1 MGVPLPFRK
10 PLKDH
15 DFGSA
20 AANLVVS
27 IQGTHPAN
35 SPMGQAHLA
44 EQLKTL
50 GLQSGP
56 GTGRTATLEC
66 QGSSIGSYDL
76 KWLNNFY
83 RCASGSPPTAST
95 EDPDLQTKT
104 PPLTVLYPTL
114 HTVRNS
120 HSGKAGAG
128 TLFCNKATWEKA
140 NFPTHIF
147 ADTMSKR
154 TGVLMHV
161 KMILGL
167 FNSDSSAKSTSS
179 TLDTASVEKSGAR
192 DGRINKD
199 HAGFL
204 YIGSHNFTPAAW
216 GKFNLKSGSDD
227 STSLEISNWELGVV
241 LPVKSHAQ
249 AEEYVTWQRPTKP
262 YGHRGKDTSIPC
274 QAKNQPT
281 RPSTTT
287 TMNYQPI
294 QAAHNHQHLVPPRS
308 RKCNLL
314 LLTLIPI
321 IFCLSSLSFIA
332 FKQSQ
337 SSQPTLISSPSLY
350 SLKLFD
356 HHQLKSQAKQLSS
369 DLLSWLDSVHNPL
382 RLPYSST
389 SDYDSDQDNPLLNP
403 PNDQSPRPILPLLLN
418 SRQSWKSILH
428 SQPLSLQQARLD
440 YEQNFH
446 PLQPP
451 PGFDQ
456 WFQFARLHNFTLIN
470 RFDSLMSDLE
480 PFRKLAPTELSRR
493 TQELVKIP
501 GITLVKINPDSSVQT
516 SSPSGRFAAGHALQ
530 QIIDCIHSQSDFKL
544 PALELA
550 INENSEA
557 RVLPR
562 QTRPLAGEEFS
573 YLSDEDRKLYD
584 QQDPEKKPSLAGFKP
599 QWGQDGNVWDA
610 YRRACPS
617 DSAARRLVETIRSA
631 ESLTGAVA
639 AGGGLSS
646 LSSTQTHLSM
656 NRPTRLRALPIGT
669 APLPSRRELTFLSE
683 LESAASFCE
692 RPSTHRLHSA
702 FFADQRSIEHLYP
715 LFSPSKPQGFADI
728 LIPSY
733 YHYSPRAEFV
743 YESDYKSG
751 RNPTPADIPWNQ
763 KANKMYWHGKLTRG
777 ADTPPGHTSSFQK
790 QRLVKL
796 VSNDTESA
804 ASLTSMAHKQGETDP
819 SWRSETSRVLVSLNV
834 TSENLLSVSAPATVV
849 DPLMLDIAMACDP
862 KAGECH

>member
-1 MGVPLPFRK
+1 
-10 PLKDH
+10 
-15 DFGSA
+15 
-20 AANLVVS
+20 
-27 IQGTHPAN
+27 
-35 SPMGQAHLA
+35 
-44 EQLKTL
+44 
-50 GLQSGP
+50 
-56 GTGRTATLEC
+56 
-66 QGSSIGSYDL
+66 
-76 KWLNNFY
+76 
-83 RCASGSPPTAST
+83 
-95 EDPDLQTKT
+95 
-104 PPLTVLYPTL
+104 
-114 HTVRNS
+114 
-120 HSGKAGAG
+120 
-128 TLFCNKATWEKA
+128 
-140 NFPTHIF
+140 
-147 ADTMSKR
+147 
-154 TGVLMHV
+154 
-161 KMILGL
+161 
-167 FNSDSSAKSTSS
+167 
-179 TLDTASVEKSGAR
+179 
-192 DGRINKD
+192 
-199 HAGFL
+199 
-204 YIGSHNFTPAAW
+204 
-216 GKFNLKSGSDD
+216 
-227 STSLEISNWELGVV
+227 
-241 LPVKSHAQ
+241 
-249 AEEYVTWQRPTKP
+249 
-262 YGHRGKDTSIPC
+262 
-274 QAKNQPT
+274 
-281 RPSTTT
+281 
-287 TMNYQPI
+287 MNYQPI

-389 SDYDSDQDNPLLNP
+389 SDYDSDQDNPLLNS

-530 QIIDCIHSQSDFKL
+530 QIIDRIHSQSDFKL

-639 AGGGLSS
+639 AGGGLS
-646 LSSTQTHLSM
+646 
-656 NRPTRLRALPIGT
+656 
-669 APLPSRRELTFLSE
+669 ELTFLCE

-796 VSNDTESA
+796 
-804 ASLTSMAHKQGETDP
+804 TDP

-862 KAGECH
+862 KAGECHELLKQGYHIQPPAPLSECWKAKMTLDLDDAGFSSRFSALMESHSAVVKMSVHQEFWRDWVQPWYHSIPLSSSYAELHNLVNFFMGCFRSKKSLDKKLGKCSVILGKRSVIPDGNQQQQFFPIPFAKKQHAIGSNAKA

>member
-1 MGVPLPFRK
+1 
-10 PLKDH
+10 
-15 DFGSA
+15 
-20 AANLVVS
+20 
-27 IQGTHPAN
+27 
-35 SPMGQAHLA
+35 
-44 EQLKTL
+44 
-50 GLQSGP
+50 
-56 GTGRTATLEC
+56 
-66 QGSSIGSYDL
+66 
-76 KWLNNFY
+76 
-83 RCASGSPPTAST
+83 
-95 EDPDLQTKT
+95 
-104 PPLTVLYPTL
+104 
-114 HTVRNS
+114 
-120 HSGKAGAG
+120 
-128 TLFCNKATWEKA
+128 
-140 NFPTHIF
+140 
-147 ADTMSKR
+147 MS
-154 TGVLMHV
+154 
-161 KMILGL
+161 
-167 FNSDSSAKSTSS
+167 
-179 TLDTASVEKSGAR
+179 
-192 DGRINKD
+192 
-199 HAGFL
+199 
-204 YIGSHNFTPAAW
+204 
-216 GKFNLKSGSDD
+216 
-227 STSLEISNWELGVV
+227 
-241 LPVKSHAQ
+241 
-249 AEEYVTWQRPTKP
+249 
-262 YGHRGKDTSIPC
+262 
-274 QAKNQPT
+274 
-281 RPSTTT
+281 
-287 TMNYQPI
+287 YQPI
-294 QAAHNHQHLVPPRS
+294 QATHNHQHLVPPRS

-332 FKQSQ
+332 FKQSH

-389 SDYDSDQDNPLLNP
+389 SDYDPDQDNPLLNP
-403 PNDQSPRPILPLLLN
+403 PNDQSPHPILPLLLN

-530 QIIDCIHSQSDFKL
+530 QIIDRIHSQSDFKL
-544 PALELA
+544 PPLELA

-573 YLSDEDRKLYD
+573 YLSDEDRILYD

-656 NRPTRLRALPIGT
+656 NRPTRLRALHPIGT

-862 KAGECH
+862 KAGECHELLKQGYHIQPPAPLSECWKAKMTLDLDDAGFSPRFSALMESHSAVVKMSVHQEFWRDWVQPWYHFIPLSSSYAELHNLVTFFMGIPEILKEQVLPIKKESKRKKLGKRSVIPDGNQQQQQSGGESEAKSKEEEEEKVTTGGPIATVSDQQNNQTLSRTARVRQTRAGKGSLYRAGGIRC